1 MTGIKRKPRIAVIS
15 PFLDRQHGTE
25 RCLAEQIEALAD
37 HFEFHIYSS
46 RVTDLDLKKV
56 VWHRIPP
63 IPGPHLAQYIWFFG
77 ANQLCRWVDRAFRR
91 LTFDLT
97 YSPGINCFDA
107 GLISVHIV
115 FAEFNRLARGNL
127 QFGSNPP
134 RFWFTL
140 LHRRISYRV
149 FIFLER
155 RVYSRQDLPLI
166 AVSRRVRDTLQ
177 RFYGRQQNLFVV
189 YNGIEPNKFNPSVR
203 QALRAGARS
212 GMGYS
217 FSDFV
222 LLLIGNDWTIKGLP
236 CLIEAVGMLQQP
248 QMKILV
254 VGNDVRSPFRKL
266 LEQQGLTQSVQFLP
280 SRPDPEFFYAAADAY
295 TGPSL
300 DDAFGIPPLEAMAC
314 GLPVIIS
321 RQSGVSELVT
331 HGVDAC
337 ILENP
342 IEPAELA
349 MLIRRL
355 YEDEEFCGR
364 LGRNAVQTAAACTWK
379 RNAEQ
384 LRSIFEKV
392 MAAKA
397 QSIPSSRVT

>member
-15 PFLDRQHGTE
+15 PFLDKQHGTE

-63 IPGPHLAQYIWFFG
+63 VPGPHLAQYIWFFG
-77 ANQLCRWVDRAFRR
+77 ANHLCRWIDRAFRR

-140 LHRRISYRV
+140 LHRRILYQI

-155 RVYSRQDLPLI
+155 RVYSRHDLPLI
-166 AVSRRVRDTLQ
+166 AVSCRVRDTLQ

-203 QALRAGARS
+203 QDLRAGARS
-212 GMGYS
+212 GMGYL

-222 LLLIGNDWTIKGLP
+222 LLLIGNDLIAKGLP
-236 CLIEAVGMLQQP
+236 CLIKAVGMLQQP

-254 VGNDVRSPFRKL
+254 VGSDLRLPFRKL

-321 RQSGVSELVT
+321 GQSGVSELVT

-342 IEPAELA
+342 SEPAELA

-355 YEDEEFCGR
+355 YEDEEFRGR

-384 LRSIFEKV
+384 LRSVLEKV
-392 MAAKA
+392 MAGQAH
-397 QSIPSSRVT
+397 PSRARV

>member
-1 MTGIKRKPRIAVIS
+1 MMSHKKPRIAVVS
-15 PFLDRQHGTE
+15 PFLDKQHGTE
-25 RCLAEQIEALAD
+25 RCIVEQLEGLAD
-37 HFEFHIYSS
+37 EFEFHVYSG
-46 RVTDLDLKKV
+46 RVSDLDLRKI
-56 VWHRIPP
+56 VWHHIPL

-77 ANQLCRWVDRAFRR
+77 ANHLCRWVDRTFRR

-115 FAEFNRLARGNL
+115 FAEFNRLAQRHL
-127 QFGSNPP
+127 HFGSNPL

-140 LHRRISYRV
+140 LHRRVSYQF

-166 AVSRRVRDTLQ
+166 AVSGKVRDTLR
-177 RFYGRQQNLFVV
+177 RFYGHQQNLFIV

-203 QALRAGARS
+203 QTLRESARS
-212 GMGYS
+212 SMGYS
-217 FSDFV
+217 CSDFV
-222 LLLIGNDWTIKGLP
+222 LLLIGNDWNTKGLP
-236 CLIEAVGMLQQP
+236 CLIEAVGMLKQP
-248 QMKILV
+248 QIKILV
-254 VGNDVRSPFRKL
+254 VGNDVRIPFQEL
-266 LEQQGLTQSVQFLP
+266 LEQQRLTPFVQFLP
-280 SRPDPEFFYAAADAY
+280 PRPDAEFFYAAADAY
-295 TGPSL
+295 AGPSL
-300 DDAFGIPPLEAMAC
+300 ADAFGIPPLEAMAC

-342 IEPAELA
+342 AEPAELA

-355 YEDEEFCGR
+355 YEDEEFRGR
-364 LGRNAVQTAAACTWK
+364 LGRNAAQTAAACTWK

-384 LRSIFEKV
+384 LRSILQKV
-392 MAAKA
+392 IAGQA
-397 QSIPSSRVT
+397 QAIPGSRVT